1 MGIPESDVGDVYVDA
16 LMKVHGNIHKF
27 KVRWTGQTNDLDL
40 QYRPNFRGA
49 RPRNSAVA
57 GMNLRG

>member
-40 QYRPNFRGA
+40 QYRPK
-49 RPRNSAVA
+49 
-57 GMNLRG
+57 